1 MQTFLELPGC
11 NMYICYQLGK
21 NLRICQLIYFITLT
35 FHRFYL
41 INAHFAQFEPYTLVR
56 GLTCSL
62 SPHSQQQNKNFILK
76 VAFLKLQPPFN
87 SKRSRHMYVY
97 HVSVRQDKTHI
108 PFFCGD
114 PAEVVQVQPAVL
126 IAWNRS
132 KMCHMT

>member
-35 FHRFYL
+35 FPRFYL

-76 VAFLKLQPPFN
+76 VAFLKLQPLF
-87 SKRSRHMYVY
+87 SSRHMYMY
-97 HVSVRQDKTHI
+97 HISERQGKTHMTI
-108 PFFCGD
+108 SNGD

-126 IAWNRS
+126 IAQNRS

>member
-11 NMYICYQLGK
+11 NMCICYQLGK

-35 FHRFYL
+35 FPRFYL

-76 VAFLKLQPPFN
+76 VAFLKLQPLF
-87 SKRSRHMYVY
+87 SSRHMYLY
-97 HVSVRQDKTHI
+97 HVSVRQGKTHMTI
-108 PFFCGD
+108 SNGD

-126 IAWNRS
+126 IAQNRS